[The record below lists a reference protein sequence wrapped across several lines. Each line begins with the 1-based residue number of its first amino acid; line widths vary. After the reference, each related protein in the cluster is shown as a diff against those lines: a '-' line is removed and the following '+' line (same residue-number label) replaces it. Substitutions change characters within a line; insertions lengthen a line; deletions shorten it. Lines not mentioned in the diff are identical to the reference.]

1 MADELML
8 EIVTPEKMAFSGSI
22 EEVTLPGTEGEFGV
36 LSGHAAL
43 LSSVDIGEL
52 SFTKDNKKTYYA
64 VNTGYAEV
72 SYAEVTGSKV
82 TVLVETAERSDLIDK
97 ERARRAKENAEGKLA
112 KLSKDDVEFESAR
125 IALIR
130 AMTRINVSEK
140 L

>member
-36 LSGHAAL
+36 LWGHAAL

-52 SFTKDNKKTYYA
+52 SFTKDNKKTCYA
-64 VNTGYAEV
+64 VNTG
-72 SYAEVTGSKV
+72 YAEVTGSKV